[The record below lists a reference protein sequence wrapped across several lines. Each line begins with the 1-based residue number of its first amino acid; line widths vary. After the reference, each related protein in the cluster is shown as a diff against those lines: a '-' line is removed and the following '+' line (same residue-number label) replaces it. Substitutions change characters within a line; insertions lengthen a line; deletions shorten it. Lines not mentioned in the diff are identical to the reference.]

1 MREIDK
7 RRRCGGGKKF
17 EETAKKVSNLMLIFY
32 HMAMWVHVTCLG
44 HHLPLIIPCLVINP
58 TTPIPSSHNFMC
70 LLCSP
75 IPSNNCTTT
84 HKGRWKPCLYL
95 LLFFLWSLCEEE
107 EGEWCCSEKGPF
119 LRLETQTHWHSWG
132 IPETKIIFWQWGL
145 DGHVPTCSYPRGFWV
160 HKRSSV

>member
-1 MREIDK
+1 MRE
-7 RRRCGGGKKF
+7 
-17 EETAKKVSNLMLIFY
+17 KKVWGREEIWRNSKASFHFDAYFLPYGN
-32 HMAMWVHVTCLG
+32 VSHVTCLG
-44 HHLPLIIPCLVINP
+44 YHLPLIIPCLVINP

-132 IPETKIIFWQWGL
+132 IPETRIIFGQWGL
-145 DGHVPTCSYPRGFWV
+145 DGHVPMCSYPRGFWV